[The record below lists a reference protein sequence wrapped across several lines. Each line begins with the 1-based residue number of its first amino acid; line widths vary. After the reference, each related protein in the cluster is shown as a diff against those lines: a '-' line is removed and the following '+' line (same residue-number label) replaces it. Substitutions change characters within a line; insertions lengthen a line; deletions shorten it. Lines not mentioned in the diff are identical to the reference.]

1 MDRAIP
7 QSVRRKRRLI
17 RYAIYIGTACILAFA
32 IVILSKQLTPS
43 IESRNILVGEVDSG
57 RIDISITAS
66 GTVVPAYEL
75 TITSPIAS
83 QILEVY
89 AHSGDSVDV
98 GTPLLRLDLEAAQA
112 TYAKEVD
119 EQEIRRQQT
128 IQLETNIATQRADR
142 EMQIEIEEMRIAQ
155 LEAELRNEQYLD
167 SLGSGT
173 RDRLRQAETAL
184 RTARM
189 QLDGLR
195 GQVAGEARVR
205 EADLRMKRLQDNIAD
220 KNLAQTRRT
229 LDEANIRSPR
239 RATLTYIL
247 SEVGSTVGPGTK
259 LAVVSD
265 LSQFKIDCKVS
276 DAYSDRVKAGGRIT
290 AKVGREMMDG
300 TISSVTPLSQNG
312 VITFTAV
319 MDNPSHPRL
328 RSGLNVEIYVI
339 TSIRDD
345 VLRLPNGSFYNGPGE
360 YTLFVFTSEGIV
372 EPRTVR
378 LGQCNYNHIEVL
390 DGLRAGDRVV
400 VSDMSKWKGR
410 NRIKVTD

>member
-66 GTVVPAYEL
+66 GTVVPANEL

-173 RDRLRQAETAL
+173 RDRVRQAETAL

-290 AKVGREMMDG
+290 ANVGREMMDG

-400 VSDMSKWKGR
+400 VSDMSKWKGH